1 MTLSSVSLQFP
12 ICSPI
17 RKKLRISY
25 IHTHKRTE
33 SHVCKR
39 HIVLLCSVF
48 IIIRSGSLSRL
59 LLAIKWES

>member
-33 SHVCKR
+33 SHVCRR

-48 IIIRSGSLSRL
+48 IIIRSGSSRL